1 MPETDNEPMLTFK
14 FKFRRK
20 MKKYY
25 VARLYGNETPLPN
38 ILFQSE
44 SREDADKYA
53 ALMRKSDG
61 RNYVVLV
68 TI

>member
-1 MPETDNEPMLTFK
+1 MLT

-20 MKKYY
+20 MRKYY
-25 VARLYGNETPLPN
+25 VARLYKNGSLMPD

-44 SREDADKYA
+44 SREDAEKYA

-61 RNYVVLV
+61 RDYAVLV
-68 TI
+68 TV

>member
-1 MPETDNEPMLTFK
+1 MLTFK
-14 FKFRRK
+14 FKIRRQ

-25 VARLYGNETPLPN
+25 VARLYGNETLLPN

-44 SREDADKYA
+44 SREDAEKYA

-61 RNYVVLV
+61 RDYAVLV
-68 TI
+68 TV